1 MDSIIKISLI
11 AAFLFSLLF
20 KLLNYLTF
28 ARLYKAGSDMSGS
41 DLEIIKLLKRR
52 FSDCITLG
60 KPIEN
65 TESYI
70 RRILL
75 SSDKYN
81 ATGSLKEKI
90 SIGFLL
96 IFWGILWLGYMYGFF
111 SYESTILCTV
121 ISMILVYITDRI
133 FDTCAL
139 ESGFITFAA
148 DYLDNTLKG
157 RLTKSCSPRIQSNT
171 VKSYTEKSINITA
184 DAFTKATKPSSDP
197 SVKQNK
203 KSISGSN
210 ASLETAAT
218 DDTELIASI
227 INEFIL

>member
-1 MDSIIKISLI
+1 MESVIKISLI
-11 AAFLFSLLF
+11 AAFAFSLLF

-41 DLEIIKLLKRR
+41 GLEIVKLLKRR
-52 FSDCITLG
+52 FSDCVTLG

-75 SSDKYN
+75 SSGKYN
-81 ATGSLKEKI
+81 ATGSLKEKT

-111 SYESTILCTV
+111 SYESTVLCTV

-133 FDTCAL
+133 FDTCAM

-171 VKSYTEKSINITA
+171 VNSYTKASKDTTA
-184 DAFTKATKPSSDP
+184 DTFTKALTPSKKGVSG
-197 SVKQNK
+197 NK
-203 KSISGSN
+203 
-210 ASLETAAT
+210 SLPETAAT

-227 INEFIL
+227 IDEFIL